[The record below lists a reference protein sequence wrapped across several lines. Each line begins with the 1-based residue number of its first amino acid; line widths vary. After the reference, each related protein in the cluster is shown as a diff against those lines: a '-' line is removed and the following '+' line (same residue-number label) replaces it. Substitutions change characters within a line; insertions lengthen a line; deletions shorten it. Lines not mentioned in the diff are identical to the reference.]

1 MRAADLLDGLR
12 AATSWPRERVA
23 GGAGR
28 LGEREQQVLGG
39 DVLVAQLAGLAL
51 GGAQD
56 VEQLAGVGGLAGA
69 GGDRREAVERLR

>member
-1 MRAADLLDGLR
+1 MRAADLGDGL
-12 AATSWPRERVA
+12 AQEAGLGERLA

-28 LGEREQQVLGG
+28 LGERDQQVLGG

-69 GGDRREAVERLR
+69 GGDRREPVERLR